1 MEGYLDTTEMMDS
14 RRFQLAVRRLAD
26 GFLYGVDKSPYLGS
40 GLEYM
45 QSRPY
50 QFGDSVRSID
60 WRVTARTR
68 RVHVKEYEAPKRIPC
83 FLLLDTSAS
92 MAVGSTKLTKYALA
106 IQVGGG
112 LALACLD
119 RAMPVGVLGVGE
131 GEVRV
136 EPSLSRDRVLE
147 WVHRLRK
154 FRYDEATWLGRR
166 IGEMG
171 RRLTSRSLVVVLSD
185 LHDDTALPA
194 LRLLAQEHDVV
205 TLQFRDPAERGLAGA
220 GVLLAREAE
229 TGRPF
234 VIRGGRIKLEQER
247 IDRELKRARIDHLII
262 DTDQPFA
269 HRLRNFFRARDVLG
283 RGVR

>member
-14 RRFQLAVRRLAD
+14 RRFHLAVRRLAD

-50 QFGDSVRSID
+50 QFGDPVRAID

-68 RVHVKEYEAPKRIPC
+68 RVHVKEYEAPKRMPC
-83 FLLLDTSAS
+83 LLLIDTSAS
-92 MAVGSTKLTKYALA
+92 MAVGATRLSKYALA
-106 IQVGGG
+106 LQIAGG

-119 RAMPVGVLGVGE
+119 RAMPVGVQGMGE
-131 GEVRV
+131 GELRV
-136 EPSLSRDRVLE
+136 EPSLARDRVLE
-147 WVHRLRK
+147 WVHRLRR

-166 IGEMG
+166 IGELG
-171 RRLTSRSLVVVLSD
+171 RRLTCRSLVVVLSD

-234 VIRGGRIKLEQER
+234 VIRGGKIRLEQER
-247 IDRELKRARIDHLII
+247 IDRELKRARIDHLVV

-269 HRLRNFFRARDVLG
+269 HRLRSFFRARDVLG

>member
-1 MEGYLDTTEMMDS
+1 MDS
-14 RRFQLAVRRLAD
+14 RRFHIAVRRLAD
-26 GFLYGVDKSPYLGS
+26 GFLYGVDRSPYLGS

-50 QFGDSVRSID
+50 QYGDSVRLID
-60 WRVTARTR
+60 WRVTARTGR
-68 RVHVKEYEAPKRIPC
+68 IHVKEYEAPKRMPC
-83 FLLLDTSAS
+83 YLLLDTSAS
-92 MAVGSTKLTKYALA
+92 MALGSTKLTKYSLA

-131 GEVRV
+131 GDVRI
-136 EPSLSRDRVLE
+136 EPSLARDRVLE

-154 FRYDEATWLGRR
+154 FRYDERTWLGRR
-166 IGEMG
+166 ISELG
-171 RRLTSRSLVVVLSD
+171 RRLSSRALVIVLSD
-185 LHDDTALPA
+185 LHDETALPA
-194 LRLLAQEHDVV
+194 LRLLGQEHDVV
-205 TLQFRDPAERGLAGA
+205 TIQFRDPAERGLAGA

-229 TGRPF
+229 TGRTF
-234 VIRGGRIKLEQER
+234 VTRGARVRLDQES
-247 IDRELKRARIDHLII
+247 IDRDLKRARIDHFVV

>member
-1 MEGYLDTTEMMDS
+1 MEGFLDSTEVMDS

-50 QFGDSVRSID
+50 QFGDAVRSID

-68 RVHVKEYEAPKRIPC
+68 KVYVKEYEATKRMPC

-92 MAVGSTKLTKYALA
+92 MMVSAAKLSKYALA
-106 IQVGGG
+106 LQIAGG

-131 GEVRV
+131 GDLRV
-136 EPSLSRDRVLE
+136 EPSLARDRVLE
-147 WVHRLRK
+147 WLHRLRR
-154 FRYDEATWLGRR
+154 FRYDEATLLGQR
-166 IGEMG
+166 IAELGT
-171 RRLTSRSLVVVLSD
+171 RLASRSLIVVLSD
-185 LHDDTALPA
+185 LHDETSLPA
-194 LRLLAQEHDVV
+194 LRLLAQQHDCVA
-205 TLQFRDPAERGLAGA
+205 LQFRDQAERGLAGA

-229 TGRPF
+229 TGHAF
-234 VIRGGRIKLEQER
+234 VARGGRIRLDQER
-247 IDRELKRARIDHLII
+247 VDRELKRARIDHLVV
-262 DTDQPFA
+262 DTDRPFA
-269 HRLRNFFRARDVLG
+269 HRLRSFFRSRDVLG

>member
-40 GLEYM
+40 GLEFM

-50 QFGDSVRSID
+50 QFGDPVRSID
-60 WRVTARTR
+60 WRVTARTGR
-68 RVHVKEYEAPKRIPC
+68 IHVKEYEAPKRMPC

-92 MAVGSTKLTKYALA
+92 MALGTTRLTKYALA
-106 IQVGGG
+106 LQVGGG

-119 RAMPVGVLGVGE
+119 RAMPVGVLGVGQ
-131 GEVRV
+131 GEVRI
-136 EPSLSRDRVLE
+136 EPSLSRDKVLE
-147 WVHRLRK
+147 WVHRLRR
-154 FRYDEATWLGRR
+154 FRYDEETWLGRR
-166 IGEMG
+166 ISEMG

-220 GVLLAREAE
+220 GVLFAREAE
-229 TGRPF
+229 TGRAF
-234 VIRGGRIKLEQER
+234 VTRGGRIRLEQER
-247 IDRELKRARIDHLII
+247 VDRELKRARIDHLIV

>member
-1 MEGYLDTTEMMDS
+1 VEGYLDSIQVMDS

-40 GLEYM
+40 GIEYM

-50 QFGDSVRSID
+50 QFGDAVRSID

-68 RVHVKEYEAPKRIPC
+68 KVFVKEYEATKRMPC

-92 MAVGSTKLTKYALA
+92 MTVGSTKWSKYALA
-106 IQVGGG
+106 LQIAGG

-131 GEVRV
+131 GELRI
-136 EPSLSRDRVLE
+136 EPSLARDRVLE
-147 WVHRLRK
+147 WLHRLRR
-154 FRYDEATWLGRR
+154 FRYDEATLLGQRIAELGRR
-166 IGEMG
+166 MN
-171 RRLTSRSLVVVLSD
+171 SRSLIVVLSD
-185 LHDDTALPA
+185 LHDETALPA
-194 LRLLAQEHDVV
+194 LRLLAQRHDCVA
-205 TLQFRDPAERGLAGA
+205 LQFRDLSERGLAGA

-229 TGRPF
+229 TGRTF
-234 VIRGGRIKLEQER
+234 VTRGGRIRLDQER
-247 IDRELKRARIDHLII
+247 VDRELKRARIDHLIV
-262 DTDQPFA
+262 DTDQPFT
-269 HRLRNFFRARDVLG
+269 HRLRGFFRARDVLG